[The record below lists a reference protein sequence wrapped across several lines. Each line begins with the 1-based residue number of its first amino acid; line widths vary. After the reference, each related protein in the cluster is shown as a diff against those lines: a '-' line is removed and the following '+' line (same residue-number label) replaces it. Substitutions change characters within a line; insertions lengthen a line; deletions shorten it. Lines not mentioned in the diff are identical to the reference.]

1 MEFIFIFA
9 LMKVYFYHTQDIQRI
24 MREWGE
30 GRFPGHYL
38 YGATQ
43 LGDHGIDV
51 VSPLPPAVAFALAS
65 DTI

>member
-1 MEFIFIFA
+1 
-9 LMKVYFYHTQDIQRI
+9 MKVYFYHTQDIQRI

-51 VSPLPPAVAFALAS
+51 VFHRYRPLLLSLAS